1 MVNWVTLMATGVLSK
16 QTFLRDHSWGAGGVP
31 ASACRAPHQQR
42 KVPPQPPRPA
52 TGFASGAR
60 QTGVEKAIR
69 PLGSSICAAISY
81 LSPNREDAEGESCI
95 RQDSRRLDSGVRSVS
110 SVYPTSST
118 LAVASLDDLQW
129 LEINS
134 SVNDLMH
141 DGILLNLNISRPF
154 LSAIWPISDESCGPL
169 AEIKQNTRGIGRIGI
184 WGPKRSWH
192 FRGTAEN

>member
-1 MVNWVTLMATGVLSK
+1 MAFLPLHAAHPTSSGRSRRNPHALPLASPQEPARPESKRQSDRWDLPSALLS
-16 QTFLRDHSWGAGGVP
+16 RISVP
-31 ASACRAPHQQR
+31 IGRMR
-42 KVPPQPPRPA
+42 KESL
-52 TGFASGAR
+52 ASGR
-60 QTGVEKAIR
+60 TPGDWTQE
-69 PLGSSICAAISY
+69 
-81 LSPNREDAEGESCI
+81 
-95 RQDSRRLDSGVRSVS
+95 SGVRSVS

-129 LEINS
+129 LEIHS